1 MPNASGRKRVHD
13 DDGSSDCGVVWD
25 VVVGALVVSDMFV
38 EFAQKKRDDDY
49 LSCLQLIIHLRFIK

>member
-13 DDGSSDCGVVWD
+13 DDGPSDCGVVWG

-38 EFAQKKRDDDY
+38 VSSKKKREKRQTRRRDR
-49 LSCLQLIIHLRFIK
+49 LITCHVYI